1 MAAAVL
7 RKRGR
12 PSTGEQNG
20 LDQRNEFVA
29 GRCAQKSHSRIGPVG
44 TFSTLCTL
52 STLCPLGTLGTLGTL
67 GSLMIQIFNRDRG
80 NPIDAV
86 LPRPVAVQ
94 DEVYLL
100 DRDLVGQRRSL
111 IETLLCLWS
120 RLG

>member
-29 GRCAQKSHSRIGPVG
+29 GRCAQKSHSRIGPLG
-44 TFSTLCTL
+44 TFSTLWTL
-52 STLCPLGTLGTLGTL
+52 STLCTLGTLGTLGT
-67 GSLMIQIFNRDRG
+67 LMIQIFNRDRG
-80 NPIDAV
+80 NAIDAV
-86 LPRPVAVQ
+86 LPRPIAFQ
-94 DEVYLL
+94 DEVHLL
-100 DRDLVGQRRSL
+100 DRDLVGQWRSL